1 MSDGL
6 GMHWS
11 MDLGWIGGG
20 LVNGFG
26 VDWGWIGVDWGGL
39 ALFPRPVVRAKRG
52 ELHKL
57 RKSKTPGA
65 GFLYNIKGQ
74 KDGCV
79 TSTCDRSSR
88 WSMPCTHVLL
98 VLRILQKRWQ
108 MR

>member
-1 MSDGL
+1 
-6 GMHWS
+6 MHWS

-39 ALFPRPVVRAKRG
+39 ALFPCPVVRAKRG

-65 GFLYNIKGQ
+65 GFLYNIKG
-74 KDGCV
+74 
-79 TSTCDRSSR
+79 
-88 WSMPCTHVLL
+88 
-98 VLRILQKRWQ
+98 
-108 MR
+108 